1 MISFNDLLIYTLAAL
16 VLVLTPGPNMMY
28 CVSRS
33 ISQGR
38 AAGLI
43 SLVGVAVG
51 FIVHMLAATFGLTAL
66 FMAVPLAYDV
76 IKFLGAG
83 YLLWMAWNAFRPGGS
98 SPFQMQDLPHDSNG
112 KLFRMGFLTNLLNPK
127 AAMFYMS
134 FLPQFIHA
142 EHGHVMLQSLILGA
156 TQICISISVNG
167 LLVLT
172 ASAIAGFFSNNP
184 RWLRVQRY
192 VMGMTLGALALRLAM
207 DPNK

>member
-1 MISFNDLLIYTLAAL
+1 MFASRNLQVANAEESKTKIFEAL
-16 VLVLTPGPNMMY
+16 NGTPGPVHDIVALNAGTALY
-28 CVSRS
+28 AAGVASS
-33 ISQGR
+33 IEDGLRPARAALACGAALAKVDAFVQGR

-43 SLVGVAVG
+43 SLLGVAVG

-66 FMAVPLAYDV
+66 FMAVPLAYDL

-98 SPFQMQDLPHDSNG
+98 SPFQMQNLPHDSKA

-142 EHGHVMLQSLILGA
+142 
-156 TQICISISVNG
+156 
-167 LLVLT
+167 
-172 ASAIAGFFSNNP
+172 
-184 RWLRVQRY
+184 
-192 VMGMTLGALALRLAM
+192 
-207 DPNK
+207 